1 MRCFLKRSS
10 DAFGNIFKKVMF
22 GKVAFFKLA
31 NVVKN
36 KIFLLYFSRVLLRF
50 YVVFYD
56 LLEIGRTLTYLNNS
70 KWLLL

>member
-1 MRCFLKRSS
+1 MLKRSS
-10 DAFGNIFKKVMF
+10 DAFGNIFKVMF
-22 GKVAFFKLA
+22 GKVAFFRLA

-36 KIFLLYFSRVLLRF
+36 EIFLLFFSRVLLRF

-56 LLEIGRTLTYLNNS
+56 LLETGRALTYLNNS